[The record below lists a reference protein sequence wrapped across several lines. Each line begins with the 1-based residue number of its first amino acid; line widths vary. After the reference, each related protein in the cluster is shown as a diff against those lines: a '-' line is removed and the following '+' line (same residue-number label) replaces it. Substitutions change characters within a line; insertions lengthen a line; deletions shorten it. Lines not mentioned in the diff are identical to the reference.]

1 MFYVTNEKPRKL
13 FVTINKV
20 VNLIFFYL
28 CSVS

>member
-20 VNLIFFYL
+20 ANLIFFYL